1 MEAIFMNNRRKNRLG
16 TTTVI
21 SLILFFIATQIQPA
35 TAVTGK
41 WSRYPV
47 GNSGFS
53 GEFPTEPQL
62 ETKTVPGVPGKL
74 YLCASRD
81 EEMNMYGAMFMEDVG
96 VNLDRFSE
104 AQLDDF
110 YKTTAAG
117 FKKGLLQALSNVES
131 TLEVTETGQKR
142 VAFAGLPGREID
154 YTVGPAASVVRM
166 TISGRFMLMAFAT
179 AALKIRDENLEKYFS
194 LFKFSKVPEKAR

>member
-1 MEAIFMNNRRKNRLG
+1 MNNRRIKGAG
-16 TTTVI
+16 TIPVV
-21 SLILFFIATQIQPA
+21 SLILFTAIQVRPA
-35 TAVTGK
+35 TAVSDK

-62 ETKTVPGVPGKL
+62 DTKTVPGVPGKL
-74 YLCASRD
+74 YLCVSRD
-81 EEMNMYGAMFMEDVG
+81 EDMNMYGAMFMEDVG
-96 VNLDRFSE
+96 VNLDKFST

-117 FKKGLLQALSNVES
+117 FKKGLLQALGNVES
-131 TLEVTETGQKR
+131 TLEVTETGEKR
-142 VAFAGLPGREID
+142 VVFAGLPGREID

-179 AALKIRDENLEKYFS
+179 AAFKIPNENLEKYFS